1 MGKSLSYAVGIC
13 LFLGCFEKNNERSLD
28 ETLDRIVESTPTLQY
43 IDPFDESIPKVSYE
57 DLTEDEKKKFDEF
70 RNRRGPGDVPGL
82 RKMIEIYYPYYDGK
96 TVDPGTMMFYNGKFI
111 SLK

>member
-43 IDPFDESIPKVSYE
+43 IDPFDDSIPVVEYK
-57 DLTEDEKKKFDEF
+57 DLSETEKKAFDEF
-70 RNRRGPGDVPGL
+70 RNRRQPGDAPGL
-82 RKMIEIYYPYYDGK
+82 RKIVERYYPYYDGK
-96 TVDPGTMMFYNGKFI
+96 TVDPGTMMFYNGEFI
-111 SLK
+111 PLK